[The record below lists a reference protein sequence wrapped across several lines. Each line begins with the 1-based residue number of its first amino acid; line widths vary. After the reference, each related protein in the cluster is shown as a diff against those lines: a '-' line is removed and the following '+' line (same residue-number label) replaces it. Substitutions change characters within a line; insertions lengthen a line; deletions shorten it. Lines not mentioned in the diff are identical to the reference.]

1 MKRKVGIGIL
11 IILNLAF
18 LWFIAV
24 LTIFTY
30 GIITGAAGKIHAEA
44 STREIT
50 NEILIK
56 ISYIATLVSAL
67 NYWILKKVVNNA
79 NPLRLTCIILM
90 VCLIIFTPLFLFQKR
105 AFFTR
110 QSEPDYL
117 NHYYDRF
124 AISKAMI
131 ITPTDTVEIKELNDF
146 TWRLSAQHI
155 TGPLKYQKTMKII
168 FVNINGTSDTI
179 PTNGQIFGPFKG
191 NYFKADENIIDDYLR
206 RHN

>member
-18 LWFIAV
+18 LWLIAAV
-24 LTIFTY
+24 TIFTY
-30 GIITGAAGKIHAEA
+30 GIITGTAGKIHAEA

-56 ISYIATLVSAL
+56 ISYITTFVSAL

-79 NPLRLTCIILM
+79 NPLRLTCIILI
-90 VCLIIFTPLFLFQKR
+90 VCLIIFTPLFLSQKR
-105 AFFTR
+105 TFFIE
-110 QSEPDYL
+110 QSEQDYL

-124 AISKAMI
+124 AISKAII

-146 TWRLSAQHI
+146 TWRLRAQHI
-155 TGPLKYQKTMKII
+155 TGPLKYKKTMKLI
-168 FVNINGTSDTI
+168 FLNNNGTSDTI

-191 NYFKADENIIDDYLR
+191 NYFKADKNTIDDYLR
-206 RHN
+206 RHH